1 MKIDHTKAK
10 KILKQYYKKE
20 TGWENPADFG
30 KKHATAKVKVA
41 FPNRSGKKVIYVD
54 ASKTGK
60 SVVGP
65 TEWQGVIVTN
75 ASTTAPLTIETET
88 VFKSGLHAI
97 GHNNS
102 AEFIAI
108 VDALK
113 LYEHYEWDTVY
124 SDSKTAIS
132 WVVKNKTNIDPP
144 IRANFSP
151 DFLSRLEEAESWLKT
166 I

>member
-1 MKIDHTKAK
+1 MKITHVKAIS
-10 KILKQYYKKE
+10 ILKQYDKKE

-30 KKHATAKVKVA
+30 KHATTKVKVA

-65 TEWQGVIVTN
+65 TEWQGVIVTK
-75 ASTTAPLTIETET
+75 ASPSIPFTIDTEM
-88 VFKSGLHAI
+88 VYKSGLNDT

-108 VDALK
+108 VDAFR

-124 SDSKTAIS
+124 SDSKTAVS
-132 WVVKNKTNIDPP
+132 WVVKKKTNIDPS
-144 IRANFSP
+144 IRSRFSP
-151 DFLSRLEEAESWLKT
+151 NFLSRLEEAESWLKT

>member
-1 MKIDHTKAK
+1 MKITHVKAIS
-10 KILKQYYKKE
+10 ILKQYDKKE

-30 KKHATAKVKVA
+30 KHKTAKVKVA

-65 TEWQGVIVTN
+65 TEWQGVIVTK
-75 ASTTAPLTIETET
+75 ASLSIPFTIDTEM
-88 VFKSGLHAI
+88 VYKSGLNDI

-108 VDALK
+108 VDALR

-124 SDSKTAIS
+124 SDSKTAVS
-132 WVVKNKTNIDPP
+132 WVVKKKTNIDPS
-144 IRANFSP
+144 IRSRFSP
-151 DFLSRLEEAESWLKT
+151 DFLSRLEEAEDWLKT